1 MIRLNKYLANAG
13 IASRRKCDDL
23 IIAGQVRVNGEVI
36 TELGYRIDETSDEVH
51 FNDRLVE
58 IDKHYKYILLNKP
71 AGYVST
77 VQDEYDRPTILDL
90 VTVKE
95 RIFPV
100 GRLDYDSTGLL
111 LLTNDGEL
119 TNMLLHPR
127 FKVEKIY
134 HVLLDKLIR
143 PVALYHL
150 EQGVELDGKRT
161 SPCKIRQIRVIDNC
175 SFLEVRIH
183 EGWKRQIRR
192 MFDIFG
198 YRVESLERIAFGPL
212 TLTGLKRGEWRFL
225 TRSEVAKLK
234 AFVTR
239 HESE

>member
-23 IIAGQVRVNGEVI
+23 ITAGRIKVNGEII
-36 TELGYRIDETSDEVH
+36 TELGYRIDETTDKVH
-51 FNDRLVE
+51 YDDHLVKT
-58 IDKHYKYILLNKP
+58 DKHYKYILLNKP

-77 VQDEYDRPTILDL
+77 LHDEYDRPTILDL
-90 VTVKE
+90 VTVNE

-111 LLTNDGEL
+111 LLTNDGGL

-134 HVLLDKLIR
+134 HVLLDKLIK

-150 EQGVELDGKRT
+150 EQGVELDEKRT

-175 SFLEVRIH
+175 SLLEVRIR

-192 MFDIFG
+192 MFDLFG

-212 TLTGLKRGEWRFL
+212 TLTGLKRGEWRLL
-225 TRSEVAKLK
+225 TRQEVAKLK
-234 AFVTR
+234 AYVTG
-239 HESE
+239 HEGE